1 LSAVFIFYPGRI
13 AEAEIPFMQRT
24 FLAVLQF
31 VVEMTPTFAQVV
43 EDKRPASISGSVVIE
58 PKIESNVSA
67 LVIERGN

>member
-13 AEAEIPFMQRT
+13 AEAEIPFMQGT
-24 FLAVLQF
+24 SLAVLLL
-31 VVEMTPTFAQVV
+31 VVAMTPALAQVV

-58 PKIESNVSA
+58 PKIELNVSA